1 MRMRTWQQTIT
12 YDLLVTTPDSSPT
25 KLPTKQLIASMLKG
39 RDKVS
44 DLIFSPG
51 RAPQV
56 EMKGELVELRFKGFE
71 SLTAEQV
78 MAIAEDLMGGNPVP
92 AQQLRDQGSA
102 DLSYALPGVAR
113 FRVNIFRQRSS
124 YAVVMRV
131 IPTDIPTLDD
141 L

>member
-1 MRMRTWQQTIT
+1 SA
-12 YDLLVTTPDSSPT
+12 PKPPT
-25 KLPTKQLIASMLKG
+25 RQLIASMIKG
-39 RDKVS
+39 REQVS

-51 RAPQV
+51 RAPQI
-56 EMKGELVELRFKGFE
+56 ETKGELVELRFKGFE

-78 MAIAEDLMGGNPVP
+78 MAIGEDLMAGSPVS

-102 DLSYALPGVAR
+102 DLSYALPGVAP

-131 IPTDIPTLDD
+131 IPTNVPTLED
-141 L
+141 LGLPGHLADI